1 MIKAS
6 LLSIGDE
13 LLIGQVIDTNSVWLS
28 EQLNFL
34 GISIFQKSTVPDIQE
49 EIIRHLDLA
58 ISTSNII
65 IITGG
70 LGPTADDLT
79 KECLATYFQVDY
91 IQDQKSYAH
100 IQNIFEK
107 KGLKADEQSLKQ
119 AEVPSN
125 CEVLF
130 NEFGTAPGMW
140 IEKEDKIIISLPG
153 VPHEMKA
160 IYKSEIQG
168 RFQKM
173 LPFNSIIH
181 QTFLITEIGESQVA
195 ALIRDVEINLPTFLK
210 IAYLPGL
217 GFLRL
222 RLSGRSEDVTNLQTY
237 MKPAIEEIKNRLG
250 DYCVADKDTTLEAL
264 IVEYFTKN
272 ELSLGTAESCT
283 GGLVANKITN
293 IPGSA
298 TIFKGSVVS
307 YANETKENLLK
318 VNPETLKEFGAV
330 SEEVVI
336 QMAQGALKVL
346 DVNFSVALSGILGP
360 TGGGENKP
368 VGLVWLA
375 VAHGE
380 KTWTKS
386 VQLRL
391 DRLQNKEWVTQIA
404 LNFLLKKAKLSAK

>member
-6 LLSIGDE
+6 ILSIGDE

-34 GISIFQKSTVPDIQE
+34 GISIFQKSTVPDIKE
-49 EIIRHLDLA
+49 EIIRHIDLA
-58 ISTSNII
+58 FSTSDII

-91 IQDQKSYAH
+91 IQDQKSLAH
-100 IQNIFEK
+100 ILNIFDK
-107 KGLKADEQSLKQ
+107 KGLEPDEQSLKQ

-125 CEVLF
+125 CDVLF

-140 IEKEDKIIISLPG
+140 IEKDHKLIISLPG
-153 VPHEMKA
+153 VPHEMKT
-160 IYKSEIQG
+160 IYKNEIHG

-195 ALIRDVEINLPTFLK
+195 ALIRDIENDLPPFLK

-222 RLSGRSEDVTNLQTY
+222 RLSGHSEDVTNLQTY
-237 MKPAIEEIKNRLG
+237 MKPVIKEIKNRLG
-250 DYCVADKDTTLEAL
+250 DHCVAEKDTTLEAL

-298 TIFKGSVVS
+298 TVFKGSIVS

-318 VNPETLKEFGAV
+318 VKSETLKEFGAV

-336 QMAQGALKVL
+336 QMAQGALKAL
-346 DVNFSVALSGILGP
+346 DVDYSVALSGILGP
-360 TGGGENKP
+360 TGGSEDKP

-375 VAHGE
+375 VAHQE
-380 KTWTKS
+380 KTWTIS
-386 VQLRL
+386 VRLRM
-391 DRLQNKEWVTQIA
+391 DRLQNKEWVAQIA
-404 LNFLLKKAKLSAK
+404 LNFLLKQAKLNSK